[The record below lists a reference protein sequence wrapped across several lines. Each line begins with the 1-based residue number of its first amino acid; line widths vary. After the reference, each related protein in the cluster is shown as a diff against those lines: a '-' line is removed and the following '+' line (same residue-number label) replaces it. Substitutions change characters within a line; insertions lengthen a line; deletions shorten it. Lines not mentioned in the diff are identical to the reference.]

1 MAIAVRAHSSPAR
14 TVESDAGRLFEEH
27 SERIFGYCLRF
38 LGSRSD
44 AEDAM
49 QTTFLQ
55 AHRALE
61 RGVVP
66 ELEYPWL
73 HSIAKNVC
81 RGQLRTLSRRGPLAS
96 DLDLDALPAPPDHEV
111 ELRELRTELRHA
123 LASLPEAQRRAVVL
137 REWQGLESHE
147 IASEL
152 GIGTTAAYALLT
164 RARRS
169 LARALSAA
177 GTRPVLGF
185 DFVSV
190 LAKLKAL
197 LAGGAAKVAV
207 TTVAV
212 GTVAIG
218 GVAVE
223 RAVVDRDAPSQ
234 PAAPATLEAGAS
246 EGPMASPI
254 ADQASMRKRSA
265 GPVRASVPTTAPI
278 ATPETGHPTAGSSPT
293 APGAAPE
300 DPATGDSGTTASGG
314 EPPASEPPPHPRPHA
329 APVVTPSLEIPL
341 VDEVVE
347 NVVDPLLE
355 DPLAVVPPVDVELP
369 LDDVAPPLSDLE
381 EDVENVLET
390 PLPDVNPNDPMLP
403 LP

>member
-234 PAAPATLEAGAS
+234 PAAPATFEASAS
-246 EGPMASPI
+246 ERSTASPT
-254 ADQASMRKRSA
+254 ADRASVRPRPA
-265 GPVRASVPTTAPI
+265 RPVRARVPVTVPTAGPT
-278 ATPETGHPTAGSSPT
+278 TTAGSSPT

-300 DPATGDSGTTASGG
+300 DPAIGDSGTTASGG
-314 EPPASEPPPHPRPHA
+314 EPPASEPPPHSRPHA
-329 APVVTPSLEIPL
+329 APVETPPLEIPL

-390 PLPDVNPNDPMLP
+390 PLPDVNPNDPKLP

>member
-1 MAIAVRAHSSPAR
+1 MAIAVRAHPSPTRNA
-14 TVESDAGRLFEEH
+14 EPDAGRLFEEH

-44 AEDAM
+44 AEDAV

-61 RGVVP
+61 RGVAP

-81 RGQLRTLSRRGPLAS
+81 RGQLRTLARRGPLAS
-96 DLDLDALPAPPDHEV
+96 ELDLDSLPAPANREV
-111 ELRELRTELRHA
+111 ELRELRGELQHA
-123 LASLPEAQRRAVVL
+123 LASLPETQRRALVL

-152 GIGTTAAYALLT
+152 GLSTTAAYALLT

-169 LARALSAA
+169 FARALSAA
-177 GTRPVLGF
+177 GTRPVLGV
-185 DFVSV
+185 DFVSL

-197 LAGGAAKVAV
+197 LAGGTAKIAV

-223 RAVVDRDAPSQ
+223 RAVMDRDAAPTPGTPPTTLARGGETLATSPSLGPLAVHPAPDRRRPVMNAVNATGSAEGSTTVHPTEGSP
-234 PAAPATLEAGAS
+234 PAAPA
-246 EGPMASPI
+246 
-254 ADQASMRKRSA
+254 
-265 GPVRASVPTTAPI
+265 
-278 ATPETGHPTAGSSPT
+278 ATPQ
-293 APGAAPE
+293 
-300 DPATGDSGTTASGG
+300 DPAGGDAGTTGSGG
-314 EPPASEPPPHPRPHA
+314 EAPAPSPDTKPHSASVQTPP
-329 APVVTPSLEIPL
+329 LEIPL
-341 VDEVVE
+341 VDDLLED
-347 NVVDPLLE
+347 VVDPLLQ
-355 DPLAVVPPVDVELP
+355 DPPAAVPPVDAELP
-369 LDDVAPPLSDLE
+369 LDEVAPPLSDLE
-381 EDVENVLET
+381 EDVENALAD
-390 PLPDVNPNDPMLP
+390 PLPDVKLPPKLP